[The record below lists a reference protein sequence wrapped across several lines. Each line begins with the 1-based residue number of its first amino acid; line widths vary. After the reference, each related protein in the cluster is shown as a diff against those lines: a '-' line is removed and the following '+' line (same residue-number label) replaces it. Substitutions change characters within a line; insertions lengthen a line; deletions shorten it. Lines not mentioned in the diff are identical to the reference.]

1 MLTGCSS
8 TQNEESCLVEKI
20 RGRGQSMFREFV
32 DGEGVR
38 GLLSR
43 GVSENA

>member
-1 MLTGCSS
+1 
-8 TQNEESCLVEKI
+8 
-20 RGRGQSMFREFV
+20 MFREFV
-32 DGEGVR
+32 DGDGVR